1 MALSSTETRISLVVE
16 FVIGNNRQLMLGIDG
31 RYGDEPLPLGLSS
44 LMQFLYGHESQLSP
58 YDADFCYLLAKL
70 LKKAQIGND
79 FRYVV
84 PSETDMAI
92 FFSAVVEQRIS
103 AFWRNSE
110 GRVSPLRV
118 NSEFPISITVEDQKG
133 KLVCTMIG
141 RDEWLNQ
148 PSGWLTFSVDRKRIW
163 FCNGVVR
170 TMLTREMEQ
179 FIGRFLDHP
188 KVHLSGN
195 EATKFIQSVYK
206 PNKSAIIWQV
216 RADLNRFIP
225 HEVHPEPILNI
236 DYENGMLTLELRY
249 KYGKFEI
256 TPHHDSPTIPSPR
269 GPIKRMVDMEGIFQ
283 SDLIE
288 LFTENN
294 IPLALTSP
302 GDIAKFFDVL
312 VPELKSRRWQVR
324 SRAPEFKVNPTAH
337 EINFALSGNS
347 SDWFYFE
354 PNCTIDGQQF
364 SLQEIA
370 RLIVDNQGYVQ
381 TGSGFVRLSDQSQK
395 ELKLLSDNG
404 ALRVGKKFNGADIL
418 PLIASTSVSGTGKE
432 SESLVD
438 RLKKLHSVGHTDP
451 GPAFQGTLRDYQQYG
466 VNWMYFLYQAGLGGV
481 LADDMGLGKTVQT
494 IAFTTRVEAE
504 DPILIVGPTNVIYN
518 WQHELKQFVPK
529 ETVLVYTGS
538 NRESLAVQL
547 LRKRYVITSYGV
559 LKNDIELLKQ
569 VPFSII
575 IADEAQ
581 ALKNPLTQ
589 VSKAIKQ
596 LNGQFRLALSGTP
609 VENHLMDLWNL
620 FDFVMPEY
628 LGGKKE
634 FDIQIKDE
642 ATDKI
647 RMKIKPFILR
657 REKREVLS
665 SLPEKTEI
673 LIRCPLTDGQ
683 SALYRTILEA
693 AKKGIRDSTGKTKKL
708 NILTSLLKLRQVC
721 THPQLLPEMS
731 HLAIES
737 AKFDI
742 AKEKIS
748 ELVEEGHKVVLF
760 SQFTKMLDIFQKWT
774 ESEGLYTERIDGSV
788 TGRNRQDAVD
798 RFQES
803 QSAGIFLISLKAG
816 GVGINLTAADYVIH
830 IDPWWNPAIESQA
843 TDRVHRMGQKNK
855 VFVYKLIAEGTIE
868 EKIAELQETKREL
881 LASVIDIDSIN
892 EKQIDLDEIQAI
904 LMES

>member
-347 SDWFYFE
+347 SDWF
-354 PNCTIDGQQF
+354 
-364 SLQEIA
+364 
-370 RLIVDNQGYVQ
+370 
-381 TGSGFVRLSDQSQK
+381 
-395 ELKLLSDNG
+395 
-404 ALRVGKKFNGADIL
+404 
-418 PLIASTSVSGTGKE
+418 
-432 SESLVD
+432 
-438 RLKKLHSVGHTDP
+438 
-451 GPAFQGTLRDYQQYG
+451 
-466 VNWMYFLYQAGLGGV
+466 
-481 LADDMGLGKTVQT
+481 
-494 IAFTTRVEAE
+494 
-504 DPILIVGPTNVIYN
+504 
-518 WQHELKQFVPK
+518 
-529 ETVLVYTGS
+529 
-538 NRESLAVQL
+538 
-547 LRKRYVITSYGV
+547 
-559 LKNDIELLKQ
+559 
-569 VPFSII
+569 
-575 IADEAQ
+575 
-581 ALKNPLTQ
+581 
-589 VSKAIKQ
+589 
-596 LNGQFRLALSGTP
+596 
-609 VENHLMDLWNL
+609 
-620 FDFVMPEY
+620 
-628 LGGKKE
+628 
-634 FDIQIKDE
+634 
-642 ATDKI
+642 
-647 RMKIKPFILR
+647 
-657 REKREVLS
+657 
-665 SLPEKTEI
+665 
-673 LIRCPLTDGQ
+673 
-683 SALYRTILEA
+683 
-693 AKKGIRDSTGKTKKL
+693 
-708 NILTSLLKLRQVC
+708 
-721 THPQLLPEMS
+721 
-731 HLAIES
+731 
-737 AKFDI
+737 
-742 AKEKIS
+742 
-748 ELVEEGHKVVLF
+748 
-760 SQFTKMLDIFQKWT
+760 
-774 ESEGLYTERIDGSV
+774 
-788 TGRNRQDAVD
+788 
-798 RFQES
+798 
-803 QSAGIFLISLKAG
+803 
-816 GVGINLTAADYVIH
+816 
-830 IDPWWNPAIESQA
+830 
-843 TDRVHRMGQKNK
+843 
-855 VFVYKLIAEGTIE
+855 
-868 EKIAELQETKREL
+868 
-881 LASVIDIDSIN
+881 
-892 EKQIDLDEIQAI
+892 
-904 LMES
+904 